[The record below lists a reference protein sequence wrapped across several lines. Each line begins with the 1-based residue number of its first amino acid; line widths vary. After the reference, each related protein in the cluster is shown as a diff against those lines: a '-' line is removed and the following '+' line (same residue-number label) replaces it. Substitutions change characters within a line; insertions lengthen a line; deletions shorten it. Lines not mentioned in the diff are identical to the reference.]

1 MRRHKYGKC
10 TLFSLLIS
18 LIANKAVD
26 RKPKTALVLYI
37 ILNIFNY
44 TIEKNTISMY
54 NIKIMD
60 FSHLNLQVKVYRA
73 EQSVLDKRWHDNS
86 YQDQYARFYYITG
99 GSGSIEL
106 AGGKLILSPGN
117 LYLIPSHTT
126 LNYSTETGLEKLWVH
141 FSATVFWELSLFDL
155 FPCSNYCY
163 NDADGAIKAKI
174 NTIITNSQSSELR
187 HYLQSQSWMIELIS
201 LFVGTQSS
209 QINVKYD
216 KIQRLMPVIKYMNRH
231 CRERLP
237 IEDLARRAGYQ
248 KNYFIALFRQLF
260 SITPHHYLQRRRIE
274 YARGMLSD
282 GTEKLE
288 SIAISLGYGS
298 AFHFSKVFKQHT
310 GISPSEFRKNHDLP

>member
-1 MRRHKYGKC
+1 MRLEVAGYF
-10 TLFSLLIS
+10 LFPVYSVI
-18 LIANKAVD
+18 
-26 RKPKTALVLYI
+26 LYI

-44 TIEKNTISMY
+44 AIEKSMISIY
-54 NIKIMD
+54 NIKIMN
-60 FSHLNLQVKVYRA
+60 FSHLNLQVKVNSA
-73 EQSVLDKRWHDNS
+73 IKSVLDKRWHASN

-106 AGGKLILSPGN
+106 AGEKLILSPGN
-117 LYLIPSHTT
+117 LYLIPSHTAF
-126 LNYSTETGLEKLWVH
+126 NYATEAGIEKLWIH

-163 NDADGAIKAKI
+163 NDADGEIKAKI
-174 NTIITNSQSSELR
+174 NTIITNSQSGELR

-209 QINVKYD
+209 HINVKYD

-260 SITPHHYLQRRRIE
+260 AITPHHYLQRRRIE

-282 GTEKLE
+282 GNEKLE

-310 GISPSEFRKNHDLP
+310 GISPSEFRRRQKYNLP